1 MKKLT
6 PVDVATIVKLRGLGF
21 QQKEIADKLGVTGSA
36 VSYQLRQIRKQALA
50 YGIDEVFRIHCAWL
64 NVAVWRVGKEE
75 SRTDLNNAL

>member
-36 VSYQLRQIRKQALA
+36 VSYQLRQIRKQALE
-50 YGIDEVFRIHCAWL
+50 YGIDEVFKIHCTWL
-64 NVAVWRVGKEE
+64 NVAIWR
-75 SRTDLNNAL
+75 R